1 MTATEILTLLG
12 GLGLGYLVVSLLMGG
27 NKKPAAKFPGDKGWA
42 PATPPSPPTWPQ
54 VLGVLREASMEEIRS
69 AHARLS
75 AQYTQQNM
83 ADLGPEFQAL
93 AQSKLQAIDEALRQA
108 QAEKE
113 TP

>member
-12 GLGLGYLVVSLLMGG
+12 GLGLGYLVVSMLMGG
-27 NKKPAAKFPGDKGWA
+27 NKKPTAKFPGDDGWA

-54 VLGVLREASMEEIRS
+54 VLGVLPQASMEEIRK

-75 AQYTQQNM
+75 AQYTAQNI
-83 ADLGPEFQAL
+83 GPEFQAL
-93 AQSKLQAIDEALRQA
+93 AQRKLEAIDEALRQA